1 MNSLKPQP
9 GEKRI
14 LQEDCAEDK
23 MKNGILTL
31 TSKRIVFQ
39 RTEGTMATLSKKTGD
54 VLLDIPLE
62 RITSVRSEGFLV
74 TKVVIVTTNNK
85 TYKFGVFST
94 GKWTKEIENQI
105 KVNRLSGS
113 NSSSTK

>member
-1 MNSLKPQP
+1 MNSPKPQP

-94 GKWTKEIENQI
+94 GKWAKEIENQI